1 MVPILSI
8 AAVAVVAG
16 CSSSEAFVLST
27 RAKLVLPSTIHLTSS
42 PGNPEPVN
50 NPIDREHLALDPKVA
65 SDFTIQVCTSTNC
78 SKRLQQL
85 GLDEY
90 HVLGE
95 LYARAEA
102 RSVEECMII
111 EDGKCLGGKN
121 CKSGPCVAILH
132 DDFDGPVALEG
143 MASNEFR
150 ERV

>member
-1 MVPILSI
+1 MVPVISI
-8 AAVAVVAG
+8 AAMALVAG

-27 RAKLVLPSTIHLTSS
+27 QTKLMFPTAILMTSS
-42 PGNPEPVN
+42 SNH
-50 NPIDREHLALDPKVA
+50 PIDTERLALDPTVA

-78 SKRLQQL
+78 SRRLQQL

-95 LYARAEA
+95 IYAKAEA
-102 RSVEECMII
+102 RKIEECMII

-121 CKSGPCVAILH
+121 CKLGPCVAILH

-143 MASNEFR
+143 MTSNEFK
-150 ERV
+150 ERA